1 MEAATVESATAAE
14 SGATAHFEVT
24 TATAEST
31 TAIAESWTI
40 GSGTAIGSTV
50 ADREMQSAWRL
61 ASRRVLG
68 SSRSTL

>member
-1 MEAATVESATAAE
+1 MRLLAESATAAE
-14 SGATAHFEVT
+14 SGA

-50 ADREMQSAWRL
+50 ADRDAFIGKS
-61 ASRRVLG
+61 
-68 SSRSTL
+68 

>member
-1 MEAATVESATAAE
+1 MRLLAESATAAE
-14 SGATAHFEVT
+14 SGAS
-24 TATAEST
+24 ATAEST

>member
-1 MEAATVESATAAE
+1 MRLHVESVTAAE

-40 GSGTAIGSTV
+40 ASGTAIGSTV
-50 ADREMQSAWRL
+50 ADSD
-61 ASRRVLG
+61 ASIFHATAEPSDCSIG
-68 SSRSTL
+68 KS